1 MSVLEDTS
9 GPTFIPVTIAKA
21 EVPSSE
27 RLPDLFTDNYTP
39 DNLIAYTK
47 GGDPASCKAIV
58 KESNIIPQC
67 IDAYKRN
74 IAGYGIALEYVV
86 GESDQTAQH
95 EWDAA
100 DKFLKTANLEKS
112 TDTIIEDLITDLED
126 CGNAYLEVA
135 RGHGSDFPALY
146 RIPPMNVRC
155 TPEHDR
161 VEVRYQRMIKGKVET
176 FTQQSY
182 VRKYAQ
188 KRGSKIT
195 WFRPFGTK
203 IEGISTEIIHL
214 RHGTDGAY
222 GEPRWFG
229 NTPGI
234 LGSRRAE
241 ELNLSYFSNGR
252 MLKMILTV
260 INGRLTK
267 RSIELLKE
275 AKGQDSQDG
284 ILYLEVEGDEI
295 GGPLDENREKSQIK
309 LDKLN
314 DLLQQDALF
323 LDYGKE
329 KKSDILSAFRLPP
342 ILVGQSSDYN
352 RATANAALLFA
363 EEQVFQPYRQWIMDE
378 IFNNRLFPDMGIHRV
393 KATLRG
399 PKIID
404 PEDRKAMLEF
414 IADRGIMLVRDL
426 IPIAEEILGTTIDEN
441 KFSKEY
447 LDTPIAQLAGSQPA
461 LLDPEGPGD
470 TDDLQER
477 VSIIAKR
484 LLRKGSAEV
493 GVHV

>member
-1 MSVLEDTS
+1 MSTIEDTA
-9 GPTFIPVTIAKA
+9 GPTFIPITIAKA

-27 RLPDLFTDNYTP
+27 RLPDLFSGSYTP
-39 DNLIAYTK
+39 ENLISYPK

-58 KESNIIPQC
+58 KESNILPQC
-67 IDAYKRN
+67 VDAYKRN
-74 IAGYGIALEYVV
+74 IAGYGIALEYAT
-86 GESDQTAQH
+86 GESDETAQH
-95 EWDAA
+95 EWDLA

-112 TDTIIEDLITDLED
+112 TDTIIEELICDLEE

-135 RGHGSDFPALY
+135 RSQGSELPALY
-146 RIPPMNVRC
+146 RIPPNNVRC

-161 VEVRYQRMIKGKVET
+161 VEVKYKRMIKGEVET

-188 KRGSKIT
+188 KRGGKTT
-195 WFRPFGTK
+195 WFRPFGTN
-203 IEGISTEIIHL
+203 IGETSSEIIHL
-214 RHGTDGAY
+214 RIGTDGAY

-229 NTPGI
+229 NTPGV
-234 LGSRRAE
+234 LGSRKAE

-267 RSIELLKE
+267 RSIELLRE

-295 GGPLDENREKSQIK
+295 GGPLDESREKSQIK

-329 KKSDILSAFRLPP
+329 KKADILSSFRIPP

-352 RATANAALLFA
+352 RATAQAALQFA

-378 IFNNRLFPDMGIHRV
+378 VFNNRLLPDMNIHRV
-393 KATLRG
+393 KA
-399 PKIID
+399 
-404 PEDRKAMLEF
+404 
-414 IADRGIMLVRDL
+414 
-426 IPIAEEILGTTIDEN
+426 IL
-441 KFSKEY
+441 KR
-447 LDTPIAQLAGSQPA
+447 P
-461 LLDPEGPGD
+461 
-470 TDDLQER
+470 
-477 VSIIAKR
+477 R
-484 LLRKGSAEV
+484 LLIQKIVKQCWNSSLTAALC
-493 GVHV
+493 